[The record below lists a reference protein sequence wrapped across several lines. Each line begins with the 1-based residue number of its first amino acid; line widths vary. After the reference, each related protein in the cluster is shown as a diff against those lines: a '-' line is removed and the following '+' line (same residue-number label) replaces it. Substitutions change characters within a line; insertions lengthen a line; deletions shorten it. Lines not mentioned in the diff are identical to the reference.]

1 MYSKLIY
8 VPKQRHNV
16 QESRYIV
23 KNGLRLVTIVVI
35 SPNLFQHLKG
45 PKGLRLK
52 NLILKFIG
60 NLVSRHDREN
70 LYRGIN
76 IFEEV
81 SKLQLSCQ
89 KMQTVTTLQILK
101 LNS

>member
-1 MYSKLIY
+1 MYSKLIE
-8 VPKQRHNV
+8 VPKQRLNI

-23 KNGLRLVTIVVI
+23 QNCLRLVTIVII
-35 SPNLFQHLKG
+35 SPNVSQHMKG

-52 NLILKFIG
+52 NLIFKFIG

-70 LYRGIN
+70 PYRGIN

-81 SKLQLSCQ
+81 SNLQLSCQ
-89 KMQTVTTLQILK
+89 KKQTVTTLQILQ